1 MLGLEAVLI
10 VLVVPTSLPLVESLV
25 TPGCMIWVGDG
36 KGRLGAGSLP
46 LNGGST
52 VGLVDGGITTDILH
66 MASALSLHDLVT
78 TRRGRRCPRVWY
90 LSIVEVSHAAVGGV
104 TAAVTHI
111 ARYRKVDPPPKPG
124 TVPLAVPRDAS
135 TVLAFTKT
143 VRHYRRAPVV
153 KVFEMP
159 VLTNL
164 GPLEA
169 PFYHSGGL
177 LPFPLDTA
185 VRVLIPTLFSRDGC
199 WGLRTVSATEV
210 LLALDVSD
218 ALIPRFAAV
227 SNTLLKSLLPGR
239 ALVAS
244 YKALF
249 PDTEGHPVR
258 EGLMVTG
265 GVGMLEDKQS
275 FERLEEK
282 KSCAAEVAEDAR
294 SPPKASG
301 PTGMDG
307 AKEAVELRKGAGV
320 IATDAILRQT
330 ERKEREKAAVKHDD
344 AQVPE
349 YLWVEHML
357 QDFEWK
363 IKNGERRVWSQTE
376 LADIPEY
383 LTVLRRW
390 ALSWWKQN
398 LLREFERYL
407 GEDVSA
413 MAMKHPQVV
422 EWNSKKVRY
431 CWIPTSGRSSYVSWY
446 RGRWGLRPQ
455 DMEAGGD
462 AIRRA

>member
-36 KGRLGAGSLP
+36 KDRLGAGTLP

-78 TRRGRRCPRVWY
+78 TRRGRRCPRGWY
-90 LSIVEVSHAAVGGV
+90 SSIVEVSHAAVGGV

-111 ARYRKVDPPPKPG
+111 AQYRKADPPPKPG

-143 VRHYRRAPVV
+143 VRHYRRAPAV

-164 GPLEA
+164 GPLVA

-218 ALIPRFAAV
+218 ALIPRFVAV

-249 PDTEGHPVR
+249 PDIEGHPVR

-265 GVGMLEDKQS
+265 GGWN
-275 FERLEEK
+275 
-282 KSCAAEVAEDAR
+282 
-294 SPPKASG
+294 
-301 PTGMDG
+301 
-307 AKEAVELRKGAGV
+307 AG
-320 IATDAILRQT
+320 R
-330 ERKEREKAAVKHDD
+330 
-344 AQVPE
+344 
-349 YLWVEHML
+349 
-357 QDFEWK
+357 
-363 IKNGERRVWSQTE
+363 
-376 LADIPEY
+376 
-383 LTVLRRW
+383 
-390 ALSWWKQN
+390 
-398 LLREFERYL
+398 
-407 GEDVSA
+407 
-413 MAMKHPQVV
+413 
-422 EWNSKKVRY
+422 
-431 CWIPTSGRSSYVSWY
+431 
-446 RGRWGLRPQ
+446 
-455 DMEAGGD
+455 
-462 AIRRA
+462 

>member
-36 KGRLGAGSLP
+36 KDRLGAGSLP

-52 VGLVDGGITTDILH
+52 VGLVDGGITMDIPL
-66 MASALSLHDLVT
+66 
-78 TRRGRRCPRVWY
+78 
-90 LSIVEVSHAAVGGV
+90 
-104 TAAVTHI
+104 THI
-111 ARYRKVDPPPKPG
+111 ARYRKGDPPPKPG

-143 VRHYRRAPVV
+143 VRHYRRAPAV

-218 ALIPRFAAV
+218 ALIPRFVAV
-227 SNTLLKSLLPGR
+227 SNTLLKSLLPGQ

-249 PDTEGHPVR
+249 PDTKGHPVR

-265 GVGMLEDKQS
+265 GG
-275 FERLEEK
+275 
-282 KSCAAEVAEDAR
+282 
-294 SPPKASG
+294 G
-301 PTGMDG
+301 GWN
-307 AKEAVELRKGAGV
+307 AG
-320 IATDAILRQT
+320 R
-330 ERKEREKAAVKHDD
+330 
-344 AQVPE
+344 
-349 YLWVEHML
+349 
-357 QDFEWK
+357 
-363 IKNGERRVWSQTE
+363 
-376 LADIPEY
+376 
-383 LTVLRRW
+383 
-390 ALSWWKQN
+390 
-398 LLREFERYL
+398 
-407 GEDVSA
+407 
-413 MAMKHPQVV
+413 
-422 EWNSKKVRY
+422 
-431 CWIPTSGRSSYVSWY
+431 
-446 RGRWGLRPQ
+446 
-455 DMEAGGD
+455 
-462 AIRRA
+462 